1 MAKSIGP
8 LSLLLF
14 NPIYEYVVFPVER
27 GFFIFFSQSIWGSV
41 HKKSVTSVFQA
52 LLTHRSDPTMRKMM
66 NHLYF
71 YIMPVLN
78 VDGYHFSWT
87 NVSDF
92 AYAIEKRG

>member
-1 MAKSIGP
+1 
-8 LSLLLF
+8 
-14 NPIYEYVVFPVER
+14 
-27 GFFIFFSQSIWGSV
+27 
-41 HKKSVTSVFQA
+41 
-52 LLTHRSDPTMRKMM
+52 MM

-92 AYAIEKRG
+92 AYAIEKRGWINQGTVLEQEGSVAAGLVIPELQEPFTPPS